1 VKSVDLKLVGSVIE
15 LLEEQ
20 SGEGRNGPWRKR
32 DFILETEGPYPKQV
46 CITQWGDDIEAFD
59 LHEGDRLTAHIDLR
73 SREYQGRWY
82 TDVRAWK
89 VEKGEGDE
97 GPADSGAEAGGR
109 GRAEGGGRGR
119 AEGGGRGRAEGGGR
133 QGGEGAGS
141 RRSAS
146 GHPRRQD
153 SEPSEESDD
162 DLPF

>member
-1 VKSVDLKLVGSVIE
+1 MDLKLVGSVIE

-59 LHEGDRLTAHIDLR
+59 IREGDRLTAHIDLR

-97 GPADSGAEAGGR
+97 GTAGDAEAGGR
-109 GRAEGGGRGR
+109 GRAEGAGSRR
-119 AEGGGRGRAEGGGR
+119 
-133 QGGEGAGS
+133 GEGAGS
-141 RRSAS
+141 RRSSS
-146 GHPRRQD
+146 GRPRRQD
-153 SEPSEESDD
+153 SAPDSEESDD

>member
-1 VKSVDLKLVGSVIE
+1 VDLKLVGSVIE

-59 LHEGDRLTAHIDLR
+59 LREGDRLTAHIDLR

-97 GPADSGAEAGGR
+97 GPAGGGEGAGGRRGAEAGGR
-109 GRAEGGGRGR
+109 GRAEGGVRRGG
-119 AEGGGRGRAEGGGR
+119 EGAGSRGA
-133 QGGEGAGS
+133 EGAGS

-146 GHPRRQD
+146 SRPRGQD